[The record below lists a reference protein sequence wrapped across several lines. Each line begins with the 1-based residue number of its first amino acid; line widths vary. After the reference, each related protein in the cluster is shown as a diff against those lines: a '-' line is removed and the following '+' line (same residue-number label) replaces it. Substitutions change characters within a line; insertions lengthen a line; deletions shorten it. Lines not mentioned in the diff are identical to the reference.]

1 MRHRVSGRHLG
12 RDTAHRVSLYRNLV
26 TDLLRYERITT
37 TEAKAKEIRPMA
49 ERIIT
54 LARRG
59 DLHARRQA
67 QRFIFDPRVVKKA
80 FDEIGPRMKDRPGG
94 YLRIT
99 GIEPRKGD
107 GARMAAIEL
116 VDYIEAPPTPRPQRV
131 TAAPATPSAP
141 AAKATEPAEVAPVEE
156 VEPEDNRDMMDRM
169 IDRSDEAEAETVEVQ
184 SEVEVEVGPTTEAAA
199 ETEIEAEAREEAA
212 EARVE
217 DEAKAAEAADAEAE
231 AGDSEPGSQA
241 PGAGPVR

>member
-1 MRHRVSGRHLG
+1 MRHRVAGRHLG
-12 RDTAHRVSLYRNLV
+12 RDTAHRTALYRNLV

-54 LARRG
+54 LGRRG

-67 QRFIFDPRVVKKA
+67 NAFLYDTKVVKKV

-107 GARMAAIEL
+107 NARMASIEL
-116 VDYIEAPPTPRPQRV
+116 MGYVEAEPTPRPQRI
-131 TAAPATPSAP
+131 TAAPAAAAPEEPAKPRRTRRAKAEEAPVAEAPAEEAVAEEPVAETPAAEEAP
-141 AAKATEPAEVAPVEE
+141 AAEAPAE
-156 VEPEDNRDMMDRM
+156 
-169 IDRSDEAEAETVEVQ
+169 SETQ
-184 SEVEVEVGPTTEAAA
+184 G
-199 ETEIEAEAREEAA
+199 EEA
-212 EARVE
+212 
-217 DEAKAAEAADAEAE
+217 
-231 AGDSEPGSQA
+231 
-241 PGAGPVR
+241 